1 MPKIIKVGNSAAITL
16 SKSLLEQAGL
26 QIGQEVMVVRDAATH
41 NFIIEPISK
50 QKVPSSHPIT
60 PEFLDW
66 LDAFNKRHKKALTE
80 LAKR

>member
-26 QIGQEVMVVRDAATH
+26 QVGQEVMVVRDAETN

-50 QKVPSSHPIT
+50 KKVPSPHPIT
-60 PEFLDW
+60 PEFLNW
-66 LDAFNKRHKKALTE
+66 LGDFNKRHKKALTE
-80 LAKR
+80 LAKK

>member
-26 QIGQEVMVVRDAATH
+26 QVGQEVMVVRDASTH
-41 NFIIEPISK
+41 NFIIEPVSK
-50 QKVPSSHPIT
+50 EKVSSSHPIT

-66 LDAFNKRHKKALTE
+66 LDDFNKRHKKSLTE
-80 LAKR
+80 LAQK